1 MEKKE
6 KVIILNE
13 RQQNELADQI
23 HNNKDKRKLNWFYG
37 VKKCKIA
44 MARTSDTC
52 KVLDRGRI
60 VTERRWRHFMLGIMT
75 SIRIKSFSTTIMLL
89 LLLRIM
95 L

>member
-13 RQQNELADQI
+13 RQQNELDDQI

-44 MARTSDTC
+44 IEDKWYLQGTRQRKNSN
-52 KVLDRGRI
+52 G
-60 VTERRWRHFMLGIMT
+60 
-75 SIRIKSFSTTIMLL
+75 TTMETLHVGDYDVH
-89 LLLRIM
+89 
-95 L
+95 